1 MTTAASRCASLRRRG
16 GGDGSGTW
24 LHRRE
29 ADRLES
35 LASYRVFGTPS
46 EPADEAAARLA
57 ALACAAPAAMVC
69 LVGREHLWV
78 KAGYGLRAMSC
89 PPPRANSPCSDTVAL
104 ESTLV
109 VEDVASDER
118 YADAL
123 LALGGPKIRAF
134 AGVPL
139 VGRDGLPLGTLCVL
153 DWKPRAFA
161 RTQLE
166 NLAALAES
174 VVTRLELR
182 RVDRAMGRDPDA
194 LMADAL
200 DPVRL
205 RQAVDEGEFIC
216 HFQPIVRLDSGAAR
230 AFEALVR
237 WRHPSLG
244 VIPPAL
250 FLPAMERTGLMH
262 ALGRSVLHGALDL
275 VAELGATDE
284 GQAVPKVAVNVSG
297 TQLETPGFADA
308 VADALAARDLPAR
321 ALCIEVTESVP
332 LERGCAAAELA
343 ALRALGVGIALD
355 DYGAG
360 NATAN
365 KVLELP
371 VTALKLDRSLTTAVA
386 QSARSRAVVRSSLV
400 MAEQIGLEVSCEGVE
415 NAAQRDALVS
425 VGATIGQG
433 WHFSVPLERT
443 QLVHYLRRC
452 GCTPVERAGAAG

>member
-1 MTTAASRCASLRRRG
+1 MTISAARCAGLRRRG
-16 GGDGSGTW
+16 AGDGSAAW

-35 LASYRVFGTPS
+35 LASYRVFGMPG

-78 KAGYGLRAMSC
+78 KASYGLHAMSGR
-89 PPPRANSPCSDTVAL
+89 PPRANSPCSDTVAL
-104 ESTLV
+104 GSALV
-109 VEDVASDER
+109 IEDVASDQG
-118 YADAL
+118 YADCL
-123 LALGGPKIRAF
+123 GALGAPKIRAF

-139 VGRDGLPLGTLCVL
+139 VGRDGLALGTLCVL
-153 DWKPRAFA
+153 DFAPRAFSRA
-161 RTQLE
+161 QLE

-182 RVDRAMGRDPDA
+182 RVDWAMGRDPDA
-194 LMADAL
+194 LLADAL
-200 DPVRL
+200 DPLRL
-205 RQAVDEGEFIC
+205 RQAVEEGEFTC
-216 HFQPIVRLDSGAAR
+216 HFQPIVLLDSGAAR

-237 WRHPSLG
+237 WHHPSLG

-262 ALGRSVLHGALDL
+262 GLGRSVLYQALDL
-275 VAELGATDE
+275 AGELGQTEE
-284 GQAVPKVAVNVSG
+284 GRGVPKVAVNVSG
-297 TQLETPGFADA
+297 TQLETPGLADL
-308 VADALAARDLPAR
+308 VAEALAGRCLPAET
-321 ALCIEVTESVP
+321 LCIEVTESVP

-343 ALRALGVGIALD
+343 ALRALGVGVALD

-371 VTALKLDRSLTTAVA
+371 VTALKLDRSLTAAVA
-386 QSARSRAVVRSSLV
+386 QSARSRAVVRSSLE

-415 NAAQRDALVS
+415 NAAQRDALMS

-433 WHFSVPLERT
+433 WHFSMPLERT
-443 QLVHYLRRC
+443 QLMHYLARC
-452 GCTPVERAGAAG
+452 GCAPSDQERTAI